1 MSDRLIDML
10 LTEWAKH
17 RAEGI
22 RKGFDQ
28 RHEWGPCAPEWA
40 HRECDKWVAM
50 DEAHRL
56 IVGTRLAD
64 DAIRQREGER

>member
-28 RHEWGPCAPEWA
+28 RHEWGPGAPEWA
-40 HRECDKWVAM
+40 HRECDKCVGM
-50 DEAHRL
+50 FVCMVIL
-56 IVGTRLAD
+56 FVIVFL
-64 DAIRQREGER
+64 